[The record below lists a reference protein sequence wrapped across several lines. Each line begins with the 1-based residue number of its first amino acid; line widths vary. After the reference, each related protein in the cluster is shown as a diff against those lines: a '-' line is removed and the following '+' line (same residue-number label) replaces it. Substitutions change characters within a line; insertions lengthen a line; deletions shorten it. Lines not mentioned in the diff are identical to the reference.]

1 MLKTLEVIVRGRV
14 QGVGYRAFAV
24 KNAKKFGIVGYV
36 ENLPDGAV
44 KVIAQGEENI
54 LNFFVRT
61 LKQGPFFSTV
71 KEYAVAEI
79 EHSKDYEDF
88 IVLY

>member
-54 LNFFVRT
+54 LNFFV
-61 LKQGPFFSTV
+61 QGPFFSTV

>member
-36 ENLPDGAV
+36 ENLPDDTV
-44 KVIAQGEENI
+44 KVIAQGKEDN
-54 LNFFVRT
+54 LYFFVHT
-61 LKQGPFFSTV
+61 LKQGPLFCSV

-79 EHSKDYEDF
+79 EHSRDYEDF